1 MLNRD
6 VVRRRINIR
15 YRFFRALILLMVA
28 ALFTVLPVA
37 SQTHPQNVKGRKL
50 ITRVEPE
57 YPVTLKRLN
66 IGGVV
71 RVQVVIARDGTV
83 KSTTLVGG
91 SPILGQAAITAIKQW
106 KYAPAASDETKVE
119 RLEFDPH
126 L

>member
-6 VVRRRINIR
+6 AVRRRVNVR
-15 YRFFRALILLMVA
+15 CGFFRTIILLMVA
-28 ALFTVLPVA
+28 ALFTVLPLA
-37 SQTHPQNVKGRKL
+37 SQTRPPNAKERKV
-50 ITRVEPE
+50 ITRVEPV
-57 YPVTLKRLN
+57 YPITLKRLN

-71 RVQVVIARDGTV
+71 RVEVVIAPDGTV

-106 KYAPAASDETKVE
+106 KYAPAASTETKVE

>member
-6 VVRRRINIR
+6 VVRRRVNIR
-15 YRFFRALILLMVA
+15 DRFFRALILLMVP
-28 ALFTVLPVA
+28 ALLTVQPLA
-37 SQTHPQNVKGRKL
+37 SQTHPQNVKPRKL

-71 RVQVVIARDGTV
+71 RVEVVIAPDGTV

-91 SPILGQAAITAIKQW
+91 SPILGQAAITAIKEW
-106 KYAPAASDETKVE
+106 KYAPAASAETRIE